1 MLLDLPNE
9 ILLCIAE
16 SFDLSRD
23 ILAFVQVT
31 KRTSR
36 LLLPVLYRFN
46 IEKQHSS
53 ALCWAAQHD
62 HSLLAE
68 RLVRE
73 YHGNVNAVHD
83 GNTPLLY
90 AASDGS
96 IKVVDALLASRQI
109 QVNWRNAKGH
119 SALWRAA
126 RYGYTDIVKR
136 LLKQDNIKL
145 NIADR
150 TQGTTP
156 LAVAVIRGHAET
168 VESLLTIRRVNV
180 NKRDRRGWT
189 PVFHALSRAISY
201 GDRSILEMILTR
213 PNADLLHQDEEGR
226 TPLIYAVQHNE
237 ASLTV
242 MLLRHPTSR
251 TEPRDFHG
259 RTALWYAVQQGNTDI
274 IQLLLDS
281 GADIAVLDD
290 YGETPLH
297 KSIKDG
303 NLSTTSLLLR
313 DPTVWAPVFA
323 LHAVNNVLPPLCMA
337 ADRGSIEMVRLLVEC
352 GWYVNEVDVEGRTPI
367 HCAAEN
373 GHDPVVQVLLT
384 NEQLD
389 VNARDHRKSTALHEA
404 AWKGHLAVANLLL
417 TKPNIDINVEDRY
430 GCTPLWYATRHG
442 HHNVAL
448 RLLEESNVIV
458 NAVCRFQTMPEKST
472 SLHHAVN
479 CNATLTVQRLLV
491 RTALNPNITD
501 DCGRT
506 PLCCASHA
514 GNLPMVELLLGRS
527 DVRVNAAE
535 KSEQPPLWSAA
546 SQGHIQVVERLLQCG
561 DIDINQGWGP
571 YSSPLLAAITR
582 GHSDVAMRLL
592 NCVPRPDVNARTYL
606 GDSALSLAAREGH
619 VDVVARLLED
629 WQTDRNGADRQ
640 GRTALWWAARA
651 GQARIVQRLLE
662 DDRVLVNVLDN
673 DGVDAVDA
681 ARTHYHFEVVG
692 LIRSHYSRR
701 YNNWTGGG
709 PHNLRTRS

>member
-23 ILAFVQVT
+23 ILA
-31 KRTSR
+31 
-36 LLLPVLYRFN
+36 
-46 IEKQHSS
+46 S
-53 ALCWAAQHD
+53 ALCWAAQRD

-109 QVNWRNAKGH
+109 QVNWRNTKGH

-136 LLKQDNIKL
+136 LLKQDNIKV

-156 LAVAVIRGHAET
+156 LAVAVIQGHAKT
-168 VESLLTIRRVNV
+168 VESLLTARRIKVNI
-180 NKRDRRGWT
+180 RDRRGWT

-213 PNADLLHQDEEGR
+213 PDVDLLHQDEEGR
-226 TPLIYAVQHNE
+226 TPLIYAVQYNE
-237 ASLTV
+237 VSLTA
-242 MLLRHPTSR
+242 MFLRHPTSR

-274 IQLLLDS
+274 IPLLLDS
-281 GADIAVLDD
+281 GAD
-290 YGETPLH
+290 
-297 KSIKDG
+297 DG
-303 NLSTTSLLLR
+303 NLSATRLLLR
-313 DPTVWAPVFA
+313 DPTVWTPVFA

-337 ADRGSIEMVRLLVEC
+337 ADRGSIEMVRSLVEC
-352 GWYVNEVDVEGRTPI
+352 GWYVNEVDVEGRTPL

-373 GHDPVVQVLLT
+373 GHDPVVQVLLA

-404 AWKGHLAVANLLL
+404 AWKG
-417 TKPNIDINVEDRY
+417 Y

-442 HHNVAL
+442 HYNVAL
-448 RLLEESNVIV
+448 KLLEESNVIV
-458 NAVCRFQTMPEKST
+458 NTVCRLQTQPEKST

-479 CNATLTVQRLLV
+479 CNATQTVQRLLA
-491 RTALNPNITD
+491 RTALNPNVTD

-506 PLCCASHA
+506 PLSCASRA
-514 GNLPMVELLLGRS
+514 GNLPMVELLLSRS
-527 DVRVNAAE
+527 DVRVNSAE
-535 KSEQPPLWSAA
+535 QNEQPPLWSAA

-561 DIDINQGWGP
+561 DIEVNQGWGP

-582 GHSDVAMRLL
+582 GHSGVAMRLL

-606 GDSALSLAAREGH
+606 GDSALSLTAREGH

-651 GQARIVQRLLE
+651 GQAQIVQRLLE
-662 DDRVLVNVLDN
+662 DDRVLIDVMDN
-673 DGVDAVDA
+673 DGVDAMGA
-681 ARTHYHFEVVG
+681 ARSYYHFEVVW
-692 LIRSHYSRR
+692 LIRTHYFGR
-701 YNNWTGGG
+701 YSNWTGGR
-709 PHNLRTRS
+709 PHNLTTRS

>member
-16 SFDLSRD
+16 SFDRSRD
-23 ILAFVQVT
+23 ILSFARVA
-31 KRTSR
+31 RRRSH
-36 LLLPVLYRFN
+36 LLLPFLYRFN
-46 IEKQHSS
+46 IGKQHSS
-53 ALCWAAQHD
+53 ALCWATQHNV
-62 HSLLAE
+62 SRLAE

-73 YHGNVNAVHD
+73 YHANVNAVHN

-90 AASDGS
+90 AASNGS
-96 IKVVDALLASRQI
+96 IRVVDALLASQQTQI
-109 QVNWRNAKGH
+109 NWRNAEGQ
-119 SALWRAA
+119 SALWCAA
-126 RYGYTDIVKR
+126 WYGYIDIVKR
-136 LLKQDNIKL
+136 LLQQHHIQV

-150 TQGTTP
+150 TRGTTP

-180 NKRDRRGWT
+180 NIRDRRGWT

-237 ASLTV
+237 ASLTA

-274 IQLLLDS
+274 IPLLLDS
-281 GADIAVLDD
+281 GADVSVLDD

-303 NLSTTSLLLR
+303 NLSATRLLLR
-313 DPTVWAPVFA
+313 DPTVWTPVFA

-352 GWYVNEVDVEGRTPI
+352 GWYVNEVDVEGRTPL

-404 AWKGHLAVANLLL
+404 AWKGHLAVADLLL

-448 RLLEESNVIV
+448 RLLEESSVIV
-458 NAVCRFQTMPEKST
+458 NAVCRFQTQPEKST
-472 SLHHAVN
+472 SLHHVVD
-479 CNATLTVQRLLV
+479 CGSTQLVQRLLAQ
-491 RTALNPNITD
+491 TALNPNITD
-501 DCGRT
+501 HYGRS
-506 PLCCASHA
+506 PLGCASHA

-527 DVRVNAAE
+527 DVQMNAGDQN
-535 KSEQPPLWSAA
+535 EQPPLWSAA
-546 SQGHIQVVERLLQCG
+546 LQEHVQVVERLLQCG
-561 DIDINQGWGP
+561 DIDVNQGWGP

-582 GHSDVAMRLL
+582 GYSDIAMRLL
-592 NCVPRPDVNARTYL
+592 NCVPRLDVNVRTYL
-606 GDSALSLAAREGH
+606 GDSALSLAAHQGYT
-619 VDVVARLLED
+619 DVVARLLEP
-629 WQTDRNGADRQ
+629 WQTDRNGTDRW
-640 GRTALWWAARA
+640 GCTALWWAARA

-662 DDRVLVNVLDN
+662 DDRVLIDVTDN
-673 DGVDAVDA
+673 DGVDAMHA
-681 ARTHYHFEVVG
+681 ASSHYRFDVARLIRTHCST
-692 LIRSHYSRR
+692 RYS
-701 YNNWTGGG
+701 NWTGSA
-709 PHNLRTRS
+709 PHHLRTRS

>member
-23 ILAFVQVT
+23 ILA
-31 KRTSR
+31 
-36 LLLPVLYRFN
+36 
-46 IEKQHSS
+46 S

-62 HSLLAE
+62 HSPLAE

-73 YHGNVNAVHD
+73 YHANVNAVHD

-180 NKRDRRGWT
+180 NIRDRRGWT

-290 YGETPLH
+290 YGETPPH

-352 GWYVNEVDVEGRTPI
+352 GWYVNEVDVEGRTPL

-389 VNARDHRKSTALHEA
+389 VNARDHRKSTASHEA
-404 AWKGHLAVANLLL
+404 AWKG
-417 TKPNIDINVEDRY
+417 Y

-448 RLLEESNVIV
+448 RLLEESSVIV
-458 NAVCRFQTMPEKST
+458 NAVCRFQTQPEKST
-472 SLHHAVN
+472 SLHHVVD
-479 CNATLTVQRLLV
+479 CGSTQLVQRLLAQ
-491 RTALNPNITD
+491 TALTPNITD
-501 DCGRT
+501 HYGRS
-506 PLCCASHA
+506 PLGSASHA
-514 GNLPMVELLLGRS
+514 GSLPMVELLLGRS
-527 DVRVNAAE
+527 DVQVNAADQN
-535 KSEQPPLWSAA
+535 EQPPLWSAA
-546 SQGHIQVVERLLQCG
+546 LQGHIQVVERLLQCG
-561 DIDINQGWGP
+561 DIDANQGWGP
-571 YSSPLLAAITR
+571 YLSPLLAAITR
-582 GHSDVAMRLL
+582 GHSDVVMRLL
-592 NCVPRPDVNARTYL
+592 NCVPRLDVNVWIYL
-606 GDSALSLAAREGH
+606 GDSALFLAAHQGYT
-619 VDVVARLLED
+619 DVVARLLEI
-629 WQTDRNGADRQ
+629 WW
-640 GRTALWWAARA
+640 GRTALWWAVRA

-662 DDRVLVNVLDN
+662 DDWVLIDVMDN
-673 DGVDAVDA
+673 DGVDTMHAVSSYYRFDV
-681 ARTHYHFEVVG
+681 AR
-692 LIRSHYSRR
+692 LIRTYCSM
-701 YNNWTGGG
+701 
-709 PHNLRTRS
+709 

>member
-1 MLLDLPNE
+1 
-9 ILLCIAE
+9 
-16 SFDLSRD
+16 
-23 ILAFVQVT
+23 
-31 KRTSR
+31 
-36 LLLPVLYRFN
+36 
-46 IEKQHSS
+46 
-53 ALCWAAQHD
+53 
-62 HSLLAE
+62 
-68 RLVRE
+68 
-73 YHGNVNAVHD
+73 
-83 GNTPLLY
+83 
-90 AASDGS
+90 
-96 IKVVDALLASRQI
+96 
-109 QVNWRNAKGH
+109 
-119 SALWRAA
+119 
-126 RYGYTDIVKR
+126 
-136 LLKQDNIKL
+136 
-145 NIADR
+145 
-150 TQGTTP
+150 
-156 LAVAVIRGHAET
+156 
-168 VESLLTIRRVNV
+168 
-180 NKRDRRGWT
+180 
-189 PVFHALSRAISY
+189 
-201 GDRSILEMILTR
+201 
-213 PNADLLHQDEEGR
+213 
-226 TPLIYAVQHNE
+226 
-237 ASLTV
+237 
-242 MLLRHPTSR
+242 
-251 TEPRDFHG
+251 
-259 RTALWYAVQQGNTDI
+259 
-274 IQLLLDS
+274 
-281 GADIAVLDD
+281 
-290 YGETPLH
+290 
-297 KSIKDG
+297 
-303 NLSTTSLLLR
+303 LLLR

-404 AWKGHLAVANLLL
+404 AWEGHLA
-417 TKPNIDINVEDRY
+417 DRY

-527 DVRVNAAE
+527 DVRVNAAK

-606 GDSALSLAAREGH
+606 RDSALSLAAREGH
-619 VDVVARLLED
+619 VDVVAHLLED

-651 GQARIVQRLLE
+651 GQARIAQRLLE

>member
-16 SFDLSRD
+16 SFDRSRD
-23 ILAFVQVT
+23 IL
-31 KRTSR
+31 
-36 LLLPVLYRFN
+36 
-46 IEKQHSS
+46 SS
-53 ALCWAAQHD
+53 ALCWATQHNV
-62 HSLLAE
+62 SRLAE

-73 YHGNVNAVHD
+73 YHGNVNAVHN

-90 AASDGS
+90 AASNGS
-96 IKVVDALLASRQI
+96 IKVVDALLASQQTQI
-109 QVNWRNAKGH
+109 NWRNAEGQ
-119 SALWRAA
+119 SALWCAA
-126 RYGYTDIVKR
+126 WYGYIDIVKR
-136 LLKQDNIKL
+136 LLQQHHIQV

-150 TQGTTP
+150 TRGTTP

-180 NKRDRRGWT
+180 NIRDRRGWT

-281 GADIAVLDD
+281 GADIA
-290 YGETPLH
+290 
-297 KSIKDG
+297 DG

-389 VNARDHRKSTALHEA
+389 VNARDYRKSTALHEA
-404 AWKGHLAVANLLL
+404 AWKGQLA
-417 TKPNIDINVEDRY
+417 DRY

-442 HHNVAL
+442 HHKVAL
-448 RLLEESNVIV
+448 RLLEELNVIV
-458 NAVCRFQTMPEKST
+458 NAVCRFQTQPEKST

-479 CNATLTVQRLLV
+479 CNATQTVQRLLA

-506 PLCCASHA
+506 PLSCASHA

-527 DVRVNAAE
+527 DVRVNATAQN
-535 KSEQPPLWSAA
+535 EQPPLWSAA

-571 YSSPLLAAITR
+571 YSSPLLASITR

-640 GRTALWWAARA
+640 GRTALLWAARA